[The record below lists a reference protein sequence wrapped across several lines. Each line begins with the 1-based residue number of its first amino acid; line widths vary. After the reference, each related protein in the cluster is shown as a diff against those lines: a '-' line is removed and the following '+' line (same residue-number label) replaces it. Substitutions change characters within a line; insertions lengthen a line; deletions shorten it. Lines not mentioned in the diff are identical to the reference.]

1 MTNTTAWTVSRR
13 LAVGFGIV
21 IAIACTTALLGLWLV
36 ERGTTGMRTLYQDR
50 AVPLKEL
57 GDYHYYIVR
66 SRLVLTDAA
75 MQASPEVAQRR
86 LKQFEDARQ
95 KADTAWKRFMTA
107 AHTAEEAELAKAIE
121 ASKVRFVREG
131 LQPMASAIG
140 AGHWDEAEKLAAGAV
155 SKLNPAVSE
164 PLDKL
169 TELLVQSTS
178 GAYTQAREQAVKA
191 RWMLAGCVLAVLL
204 AGITTTL
211 VITRSLS
218 RSLGAEPAELAAV
231 ASRIAAGGLASDGRA
246 SAPAGSVMAS
256 MQAMRE
262 ALVQVVSSVR
272 SGVDNVATASAQIAQ
287 GNSDLSSRTEKQA
300 ASLQQT
306 AASMEELTGTVRSG
320 ADNARQAN
328 QLAQGASS
336 AALQGGE
343 VVQQVVQTMG
353 GIQEAS
359 RRISEITAVIDS
371 IAFQTNILAL
381 NAAVEAARAGEQGRG
396 FAVVASEVRSL
407 AQRSGEAAREIRQLI
422 DDSVQRVD
430 AGSRLVEQAGSTMAS
445 VVGQV
450 RRVTDLIG
458 EITAAAGEQTQGIEL
473 VNQAVVQLD
482 QGTQQNAALVEQS
495 AAAAESLKAQSARLA
510 QTVAVFRLDVQPG

>member
-1 MTNTTAWTVSRR
+1 
-13 LAVGFGIV
+13 
-21 IAIACTTALLGLWLV
+21 
-36 ERGTTGMRTLYQDR
+36 
-50 AVPLKEL
+50 
-57 GDYHYYIVR
+57 VR
-66 SRLVLTDAA
+66 
-75 MQASPEVAQRR
+75 
-86 LKQFEDARQ
+86 
-95 KADTAWKRFMTA
+95 
-107 AHTAEEAELAKAIE
+107 
-121 ASKVRFVREG
+121 
-131 LQPMASAIG
+131 
-140 AGHWDEAEKLAAGAV
+140 
-155 SKLNPAVSE
+155 
-164 PLDKL
+164 
-169 TELLVQSTS
+169 
-178 GAYTQAREQAVKA
+178 
-191 RWMLAGCVLAVLL
+191 GCVLAVLL